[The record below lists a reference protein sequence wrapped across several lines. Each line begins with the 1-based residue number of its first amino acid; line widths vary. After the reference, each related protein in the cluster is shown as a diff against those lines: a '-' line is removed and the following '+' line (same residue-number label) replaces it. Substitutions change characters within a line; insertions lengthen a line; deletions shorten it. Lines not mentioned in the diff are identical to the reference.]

1 MQVVIDT
8 NIIVAAF
15 LTPHGNT
22 AVFMDKVF
30 GGCYDVIVTE
40 TILKEYDNVLHRNQF
55 HFEETTIAFI
65 LDWFRTHGIMVEVDE
80 TDYPKELMADKKD
93 APFYVAARCT
103 RSRLVTGNVKHYPVE
118 EMRTMLWELL

>member
-55 HFEETTIAFI
+55 HFEETTQCETLPCRRDAHHVMGAFI
-65 LDWFRTHGIMVEVDE
+65 
-80 TDYPKELMADKKD
+80 KD
-93 APFYVAARCT
+93 N
-103 RSRLVTGNVKHYPVE
+103 GH
-118 EMRTMLWELL
+118 